1 MTVPKLA
8 VSAALI
14 FLTLAACC
22 LAVAARIITRQSALE
37 AEFPPQGQVL
47 MVNGKRV
54 HAIVQGVGP
63 NLVLIHGASGNA
75 LDMIAALGPDLVQ
88 SHRVIAFDRP
98 GLGYSD
104 PLADQSLKAQALHLA
119 EAARQ
124 LEVQAPLVVGQS
136 YGGSVA
142 LAWALDAQPRP
153 RGLVLISAPSM
164 PWPGKL
170 DLSYRAADTWAGRAV
185 LLPLAAALLPQSYIT
200 AAVKTVFA
208 PDTPPPAYAKTIS
221 AALIL
226 RLPSLRANMAQVNAL
241 RAQLVAMQ
249 PRYTHLS
256 LPMELLH
263 GTADTIVPIAVHSIP
278 FVQQVASA
286 RLQVID
292 GAGHMP
298 HYSHRG
304 EVLAAIARAEARAAL
319 H

>member
-1 MTVPKLA
+1 MGGARRV
-8 VSAALI
+8 
-14 FLTLAACC
+14 
-22 LAVAARIITRQSALE
+22 VAAGSRAGAAKLY
-37 AEFPPQGQVL
+37 
-47 MVNGKRV
+47 
-54 HAIVQGVGP
+54 
-63 NLVLIHGASGNA
+63 HGGGENR
-75 LDMIAALGPDLVQ
+75 LC
-88 SHRVIAFDRP
+88 
-98 GLGYSD
+98 
-104 PLADQSLKAQALHLA
+104 ADN
-119 EAARQ
+119 
-124 LEVQAPLVVGQS
+124 
-136 YGGSVA
+136 
-142 LAWALDAQPRP
+142 
-153 RGLVLISAPSM
+153 
-164 PWPGKL
+164 
-170 DLSYRAADTWAGRAV
+170 
-185 LLPLAAALLPQSYIT
+185 
-200 AAVKTVFA
+200 
-208 PDTPPPAYAKTIS
+208 PPPAYAKTIS